1 MTANFIKNTL
11 ITPTVHWPA
20 DTRRRQEAP
29 DCPDPRTSTFSSYHK
44 FRTHSSYRSTGRQT
58 RPPQHSKTGG
68 RWSQPRIVEE
78 PKNRD
83 C

>member
-11 ITPTVHWPA
+11 ITPTVHLPA

-29 DCPDPRTSTFSSYHK
+29 DCPDPRTSISSPYHK

>member
-11 ITPTVHWPA
+11 ITLTIHWPV
-20 DTRRRQEAP
+20 DTRRRQEVP
-29 DCPDPRTSTFSSYHK
+29 GCRDPRTSIWPPYHK

-58 RPPQHSKTGG
+58 HPPLHSKTGG
-68 RWSQPRIVEE
+68 RWSQPVILEK